1 VSGKKLFIE
10 LVLNEFPGYT
20 DNEKIEPDLFVADDT
35 DRFADDEGFEK
46 IMPKSK
52 RGKRGKLHLSR
63 MYEEFKK
70 RRQPSRLHGV
80 WGMPGK

>member
-1 VSGKKLFIE
+1 VSGKKLILE
-10 LVLNEFPGYT
+10 LVLNEFPGYL
-20 DNEKIEPDLFVADDT
+20 DMDKIEPGVFVGDNDRLTDDG
-35 DRFADDEGFEK
+35 DFSYKVVEK

-52 RGKRGKLHLSR
+52 RGKHISR

>member
-1 VSGKKLFIE
+1 MSGKKLFIE
-10 LVLNEFPGYT
+10 LVLNEFPGYI

-35 DRFADDEGFEK
+35 DRFIDDEGVEE
-46 IMPKSK
+46 IMPKS
-52 RGKRGKLHLSR
+52 KRGKLHLSR